1 MAFNPENRITWEELA
16 PSLQELFKNLQ
27 SQITREVER
36 ARNEELRLDRKIDDE
51 IARAKSEERRI
62 ETKLDKE
69 IDRSTQED
77 EDIHEELDGIKD
89 QIKEMSTP
97 PEPGGDNM
105 QWDGGSGWI
114 KMPNGVIMQC
124 GVIWVDSLGNVTHIP
139 FKVSFTTACFGFW
152 AMHMGSDP
160 VGYCIYKISGTPTI
174 DVSGC
179 DVRAIGLYE
188 TGNGHGPGAGWPT
201 FWFAIGI

>member
-62 ETKLDKE
+62 EDKLDDE

-77 EDIHEELDGIKD
+77 QDIHDELDEIKD
-89 QIKEMSTP
+89 QLDPNNPDGAKEIAEYGIRDRFVWVKFTF
-97 PEPGGDNM
+97 GLIIQFGVVTI
-105 QWDGGSGWI
+105 GSSQNWEIFQLPLSFTKEEESFAAVASDVAWYTRNGAHLI
-114 KMPNGVIMQC
+114 TAASVPNDPSKVALYSHSPDAPTITGVI
-124 GVIWVDSLGNVTHIP
+124 
-139 FKVSFTTACFGFW
+139 A
-152 AMHMGSDP
+152 
-160 VGYCIYKISGTPTI
+160 VGY
-174 DVSGC
+174 
-179 DVRAIGLYE
+179 
-188 TGNGHGPGAGWPT
+188 
-201 FWFAIGI
+201 